1 MIILTVGKSY
11 VDIDGYASAIAYR
24 ELLKLQGIN
33 AKFITKAKT
42 NYSITDSLLML
53 PLKPDNYEITKDDQ
67 FIILDLSNKDFFPEY
82 VDENHIIEIIDHHP
96 GYEDYWFN
104 KLKDKSIIKPIG
116 AVATIIFEK
125 YKEANLLSKMNPDVA
140 MLLMAA
146 ILDNTLNFTAK
157 ITTDHDIIAYH
168 ELEKITNISNYADI
182 YFSDVQK
189 MIETDLKNAINSDLK
204 HENIPFLPNTIGQ
217 LTIWDYEAL
226 KDKIADI
233 INIMNDN
240 SNEWII
246 NIISLKNNTSYILC
260 SDELVKS
267 NFMKVINCDNS
278 NILAIKPALLRKEI
292 FKKAIDANK

>member
-1 MIILTVGKSY
+1 MIVLTVGKSY

-24 ELLKLQGIN
+24 EFLKLLGIDAKFVTN
-33 AKFITKAKT
+33 AKI
-42 NYSITDSLLML
+42 NYSVTNSLLML
-53 PLKPDNYEITKDDQ
+53 PFKKDEYEIAKDDQ
-67 FIILDLSNKDFFPEY
+67 FIILDLSNKEFFPDY
-82 VDENHIIEIIDHHP
+82 VSEDNIIEIIDHHP

-125 YKEANLLSKMNPDVA
+125 YKEANLLSKINSDVA

-157 ITTDHDIIAYH
+157 ITTNHDIIAYQ
-168 ELEKITNISNYADI
+168 ELEKITNISNFADI
-182 YFSDVQK
+182 YFSEVQK
-189 MIETDLKNAINSDLK
+189 MIETNLKNAINSDLK

-217 LTIWDYEAL
+217 LTIWDYETL
-226 KDKIADI
+226 KDKIVDI

-246 NIISLKNNTSYILC
+246 NIISLKNNTSYVLY

-267 NFMKVINCDNS
+267 NFTKVINCDNS
-278 NILAIKPALLRKEI
+278 NILEIKPALLRKEI
-292 FKKAIDANK
+292 FKKAIDASK